1 MLAQQAF
8 YWNNLFFYLRHLI
21 LFNLNIVTLNINRL
35 NHLLTLYGVTIGELL
50 QKLNV
55 KRKRPFIE
63 SDIFNDEIKLSTLKK
78 IDSVF
83 NKGLSYYIDPKE
95 PAHSKEESIFFRKDT
110 FNAKLNLGAK
120 QIVTKFEEE
129 KIAFSTLAKLSDF
142 KIKRK
147 IPVFKVADNPMIVAS
162 EMRDILYAD
171 FNNDKRKFLKNIISK
186 FADNNILV
194 FEFVE
199 THNKKE
205 KANINGFFLSPNVIV
220 LKRNQKSFSREIFT
234 LAHELGHYLLNEEEI
249 DDNISEVNIEYKK
262 LNKIERWCNDFAY
275 YFLIGQYSK
284 SIDEIKTANS
294 SNDYHHELINEVSK
308 QTNLSTISLYTRLL
322 LNNKISAFNYKQVT
336 DEILAG
342 IKEREEQEKERIE
355 LERKNAIDEGRIP
368 QASAPKPIIS
378 PLYLKTLQSAL
389 YNNLINEA
397 EFCKKLNVK
406 PEKIEKYLS

>member
-1 MLAQQAF
+1 MK
-8 YWNNLFFYLRHLI
+8 R
-21 LFNLNIVTLNINRL
+21 
-35 NHLLTLYGVTIGELL
+35 
-50 QKLNV
+50 LNV
-55 KRKRPFIE
+55 KRKNLLTE
-63 SDIFNDEIKLSTLKK
+63 TDIFNEEIKLSILKK

-83 NKGLSYYIDPKE
+83 HKGLSYYIDPKE
-95 PAHSKEESIFFRKDT
+95 PSQSKEESIFFRKDH

-142 KIKRK
+142 KIKRN
-147 IPVFKVADNPMIVAS
+147 IPVYKITDNPEIVAS
-162 EMRDILYAD
+162 EIRRTLYAQ
-171 FNNDKRKFLKNIISK
+171 FNIDKKEFLKNFISI
-186 FADNNILV
+186 FADNGILV

-205 KANINGFFLSPNVIV
+205 KANINGFYLTPNVIV

-249 DDNISEVNIEYKK
+249 DDNVSEVNIEYNK

-275 YFLIGQYSK
+275 YFLVGQYSK
-284 SIDEIKTANS
+284 SIDKLDNANS
-294 SNDYHHELINEVSK
+294 SNDYHHEIINEVSK
-308 QTNLSTISLYTRLL
+308 HTHLSTISLYTRLL
-322 LNNKISAFNYKQVT
+322 LSNKISPFNYRQVT
-336 DEILAG
+336 DEILAS
-342 IKEREEQEKERIE
+342 IKDWEEREKER
-355 LERKNAIDEGRIP
+355 LERERQKAIDEGRTP

-397 EFCKKLNVK
+397 DFCRKLNVK
-406 PEKIEKYLS
+406 PEKIEKYLT

>member
-1 MLAQQAF
+1 MS
-8 YWNNLFFYLRHLI
+8 
-21 LFNLNIVTLNINRL
+21 IVALNINRL
-35 NHLLTLYGVTIGELL
+35 NHLLSLYGVTKGELL
-50 QKLNV
+50 KRLNV
-55 KRKRPFIE
+55 KRKNPLTE
-63 SDIFNDEIKLSTLKK
+63 TEIFNEEIKLSILKK

-83 NKGLSYYIDPKE
+83 HKGLSYYIDPKE
-95 PAHSKEESIFFRKDT
+95 PTQSKEESIFFRKDN

-142 KIKRK
+142 KIKRS
-147 IPVFKVADNPMIVAS
+147 IPVYKITDNPEIVAS
-162 EMRDILYAD
+162 EIRKTLYAQ
-171 FNNDKRKFLKNIISK
+171 FNIDKKEFLKNFISK
-186 FADNNILV
+186 FADNSILV

-205 KANINGFFLSPNVIV
+205 KANINGFYLTPNVIV

-249 DDNISEVNIEYKK
+249 DDNVSEINIEYKK

-275 YFLIGQYSK
+275 YFLVGQYSK
-284 SIDEIKTANS
+284 TIDKLDNANS
-294 SNDYHHELINEVSK
+294 SNDYHHQIINEVSRH
-308 QTNLSTISLYTRLL
+308 THLSTISLYTRLL
-322 LNNKISAFNYKQVT
+322 LSNKISQFNYKQVT
-336 DEILAG
+336 DEILAS
-342 IKEREEQEKERIE
+342 IKDWEEREKER
-355 LERKNAIDEGRIP
+355 LERERQKAIDEGRTP

-397 EFCKKLNVK
+397 DFCRKLNVK
-406 PEKIEKYLS
+406 PEKIERYLT

>member
-1 MLAQQAF
+1 M
-8 YWNNLFFYLRHLI
+8 N
-21 LFNLNIVTLNINRL
+21 TSRL
-35 NHLLTLYGVTIGELL
+35 NHLLTLYGVTKGELL
-50 QKLNV
+50 KRLNV
-55 KRKRPFIE
+55 KRKNLLTE
-63 SDIFNDEIKLSTLKK
+63 NDIFNEEIKLSILKK

-83 NKGLSYYIDPKE
+83 YKGLSYYIDPKE
-95 PAHSKEESIFFRKDT
+95 PTQSKEESIFFRKDN

-142 KIKRK
+142 KIKRN
-147 IPVFKVADNPMIVAS
+147 IPVYKINDNPEIVAS
-162 EMRDILYAD
+162 EIRKILYAQ
-171 FNNDKRKFLKNIISK
+171 FNIDKKEFLKNFISK

-205 KANINGFFLSPNVIV
+205 KANINGFYLTPNVIV

-249 DDNISEVNIEYKK
+249 DDNVSEINIEYNK

-275 YFLIGQYSK
+275 YFLVGQYSK
-284 SIDEIKTANS
+284 SIDSLDNANS
-294 SNDYHHELINEVSK
+294 SNDYHHEIINEVSK
-308 QTNLSTISLYTRLL
+308 HTHLSTISLYTRLL
-322 LNNKISAFNYKQVT
+322 LSNKISPFNYKQVT

-342 IKEREEQEKERIE
+342 IKDWEEREKER
-355 LERKNAIDEGRIP
+355 LERERQKAIDEGRTP

-397 EFCKKLNVK
+397 DFCRKLNVK
-406 PEKIEKYLS
+406 PSKIEKYLT

>member
-1 MLAQQAF
+1 MS
-8 YWNNLFFYLRHLI
+8 
-21 LFNLNIVTLNINRL
+21 IVALNINRL
-35 NHLLTLYGVTIGELL
+35 NHLLTLYGVTKGELL
-50 QKLNV
+50 KRLNV
-55 KRKRPFIE
+55 KRKNLLTE
-63 SDIFNDEIKLSTLKK
+63 TDIFNEEIKLSILKK

-83 NKGLSYYIDPKE
+83 HKGLSYYIDPKE
-95 PAHSKEESIFFRKDT
+95 PTQSKEESIFFRKDN

-142 KIKRK
+142 KIKRN
-147 IPVFKVADNPMIVAS
+147 IPVYKITDNPEIVAS
-162 EMRDILYAD
+162 DIRKTLYAQ
-171 FNNDKRKFLKNIISK
+171 FNIDKKEFLKNFISK

-205 KANINGFFLSPNVIV
+205 KANINGFYLTPNVIV

-234 LAHELGHYLLNEEEI
+234 LAHELGHYLINEEEI
-249 DDNISEVNIEYKK
+249 DDNVSEVNIEYNK

-275 YFLIGQYSK
+275 FFLVGQYSK
-284 SIDEIKTANS
+284 SIDNLDSANS
-294 SNDYHHELINEVSK
+294 SNDYHHEIINEVSK
-308 QTNLSTISLYTRLL
+308 KTHLSTISLYTRLL
-322 LNNKISAFNYKQVT
+322 LSNKISPLNYKKVT
-336 DEILAG
+336 DEILTS
-342 IKEREEQEKERIE
+342 IKDWEEREKER
-355 LERKNAIDEGRIP
+355 LERERQKAIDEGRTP

-397 EFCKKLNVK
+397 DFCRKLNVK
-406 PEKIEKYLS
+406 PEKIEKYLT

>member
-1 MLAQQAF
+1 M
-8 YWNNLFFYLRHLI
+8 
-21 LFNLNIVTLNINRL
+21 
-35 NHLLTLYGVTIGELL
+35 TLYGVTKGELL
-50 QKLNV
+50 KRLNV
-55 KRKRPFIE
+55 KRKNLLTE
-63 SDIFNDEIKLSTLKK
+63 TDIFNEEIKLSILKK

-83 NKGLSYYIDPKE
+83 HKGLSYYIDPKE
-95 PAHSKEESIFFRKDT
+95 PTQSKEESIFFRKDN

-142 KIKRK
+142 KIKRN
-147 IPVFKVADNPMIVAS
+147 IPVYKITNNPEIVAS
-162 EMRDILYAD
+162 EIRKTLYAQ
-171 FNNDKRKFLKNIISK
+171 FNIDKKEFLKNFISK

-205 KANINGFFLSPNVIV
+205 KANINGFYLTPNVIV

-234 LAHELGHYLLNEEEI
+234 LAHELGHYLINEEEI
-249 DDNISEVNIEYKK
+249 DDNVSEVNIEYNK

-275 YFLIGQYSK
+275 FFLVGQYSK
-284 SIDEIKTANS
+284 SIDNLDSANS
-294 SNDYHHELINEVSK
+294 SNDYHHEIINEVSK
-308 QTNLSTISLYTRLL
+308 KTHLSTISLYTRLL
-322 LNNKISAFNYKQVT
+322 LSNKISPLNYKKVT
-336 DEILAG
+336 DEILTS
-342 IKEREEQEKERIE
+342 IKDWEEREKER
-355 LERKNAIDEGRIP
+355 LERERQKAIDEGRTP

-397 EFCKKLNVK
+397 DFCRKLNVK
-406 PEKIEKYLS
+406 PEKIEKYLT

>member
-1 MLAQQAF
+1 M
-8 YWNNLFFYLRHLI
+8 
-21 LFNLNIVTLNINRL
+21 
-35 NHLLTLYGVTIGELL
+35 TLYGVTRGELL
-50 QKLNV
+50 KRLNV
-55 KRKRPFIE
+55 KRKNPLKE
-63 SDIFNDEIKLSTLKK
+63 ADVFNKEIKLSILKK

-83 NKGLSYYIDPKE
+83 HKGLSFYIDPKE
-95 PAHSKEESIFFRKDT
+95 PTQSKEESIFFRKDN

-142 KIKRK
+142 KIKRN
-147 IPVFKVADNPMIVAS
+147 IPVFKITDNPEVVAS
-162 EMRDILYAD
+162 EIRKTLYAE
-171 FNNDKRKFLKNIISK
+171 FNIDKKEFLKNFISK

-205 KANINGFFLSPNVIV
+205 KANINGFYLTPNVIV

-249 DDNISEVNIEYKK
+249 DDNVSEINVEYNK

-275 YFLIGQYSK
+275 FFLAGQYSK
-284 SIDEIKTANS
+284 VIEKLDAANS
-294 SNDYHHELINEVSK
+294 GNDYHHETINEVSK
-308 QTNLSTISLYTRLL
+308 HTHLSTISLYTRLL
-322 LNNKISAFNYKQVT
+322 LSNKISPFNYKQVT
-336 DEILAG
+336 DEILVS
-342 IKEREEQEKERIE
+342 IKDWEEREKER
-355 LERKNAIDEGRIP
+355 LERERQKAIDEGRTP

-397 EFCKKLNVK
+397 DFCRKLNVK
-406 PEKIEKYLS
+406 PEKVGKYLT